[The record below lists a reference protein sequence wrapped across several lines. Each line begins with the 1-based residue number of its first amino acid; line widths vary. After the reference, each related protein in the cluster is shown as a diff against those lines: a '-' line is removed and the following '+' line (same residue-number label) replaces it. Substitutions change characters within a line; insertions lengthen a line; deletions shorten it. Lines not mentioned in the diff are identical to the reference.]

1 MEINFLYK
9 VLLII
14 VMKKS
19 EMSVNSTIVNILN
32 ENDDEDIEAISGAEK
47 LKSKS
52 DKLNKVIIDLA
63 QTEKEMKRLLKQWKE
78 AEGGEKESL
87 LQKMKDKTKIKKE
100 LEALKQRFEDEMV

>member
-1 MEINFLYK
+1 MNLTELKQYIKN
-9 VLLII
+9 
-14 VMKKS
+14 
-19 EMSVNSTIVNILN
+19 EIVNILN

-47 LKSKS
+47 LKNQG

-87 LQKMKDKTKIKKE
+87 LQQMEDKTKIKKE

>member
-1 MEINFLYK
+1 MNLTELKQKIKEEILE
-9 VLLII
+9 LL
-14 VMKKS
+14 S
-19 EMSVNSTIVNILN
+19 EP
-32 ENDDEDIEAISGAEK
+32 EDQEAIDSAEK
-47 LKSKS
+47 LKNQG

-87 LQKMKDKTKIKKE
+87 LQQMKDKTKIKKE

>member
-1 MEINFLYK
+1 MNLTELKQYIKN
-9 VLLII
+9 
-14 VMKKS
+14 
-19 EMSVNSTIVNILN
+19 EIVNILN

-52 DKLNKVIIDLA
+52 DKINKVIIDLA

-78 AEGGEKESL
+78 AEGDEKESL
-87 LQKMKDKTKIKKE
+87 LQQMKDKTKIKKE